1 MAVRIFAPQ
10 PDVLSCVRE
19 KTEPSGGHNGLVT
32 PLPSIDQARAI
43 LLGAVRPLTPINVPV
58 AEALGLVLAEDVT
71 AAHDVPAFANSA
83 MDGFAVREGQAGQRL
98 RIAGE
103 SRAGEPYPGTVIEG
117 EAIRIS
123 TGAALPAGADGVIPI
138 ELVEVDEEAEAVV
151 LSEAV
156 EKGRNVRD
164 PGDDLLGGSR
174 VLTAGTRIGPAEL
187 GVAIGAGRQGVLAAP
202 RPRLAVVTTG
212 DELVEAGAQLQPG
225 QIHDSNGPT
234 LAALAARAGAE
245 VVGRGHAI
253 DDPEATRAVIA
264 EALDAADILI
274 LAGGVSVGPHD
285 HVKPALADLG
295 VRELLWRVALRPGKP
310 TWLGE
315 RDGKLV
321 FGLPGNPVS
330 AYVTFLLFARPAIN
344 ALQGA
349 DATVP
354 RTSAKLATAIERHP
368 DRDECVRVRR
378 LPDGTVEPTG
388 PQGSHV
394 LSSLLGADALAIV
407 PRGDGPL
414 AAGTEVA
421 LEPV

>member
-1 MAVRIFAPQ
+1 VP
-10 PDVLSCVRE
+10 
-19 KTEPSGGHNGLVT
+19 
-32 PLPSIDQARAI
+32 PLPSIDEARAT
-43 LLGAVRPLTPINVPV
+43 LLSAVRPLDPVNVAV
-58 AEALGLVLAEDVT
+58 ADALGLVLAEDVT
-71 AAHDVPAFANSA
+71 AAHDVPSFANSA
-83 MDGFAVREGQAGQRL
+83 MDGFAVRAGQAGQRL

-103 SRAGEPYPGTVIEG
+103 SRAGAPYGGTVVEG
-117 EAIRIS
+117 EAVRIS
-123 TGAALPAGADGVIPI
+123 TGAALPAGADGVLQV
-138 ELVEVDEEAEAVV
+138 ELVEEDGDAVVLAEAV
-151 LSEAV
+151 AP
-156 EKGRNVRD
+156 GRNVRSA
-164 PGDDLLGGSR
+164 GDDLRAGTR

-187 GVAIGAGRQGVLAAP
+187 GVAIGAGRMQLLAAP

-212 DELVEAGAQLQPG
+212 DELVEPGTRLQPG

-245 VVGRGHAI
+245 VVGRGHAV
-253 DDPEATRAVIA
+253 DDPQATREVIR
-264 EALDAADILI
+264 EALEEADVLV
-274 LAGGVSVGPHD
+274 LSGGVSVGPHD
-285 HVKPALADLG
+285 HVKGALTDLG

-310 TWLGE
+310 TWLGA
-315 RDGKLV
+315 RDGQLV

-330 AYVTFLLFARPAIN
+330 AYVTFLLFARPALN

-354 RTSAKLATAIERHP
+354 RTSAPLAVDVERHP

-378 LPDGTVEPTG
+378 REDGSVEPTG

-407 PRGDGPL
+407 PRGEGVLP
-414 AAGTEVA
+414 AGTEVV

>member
-1 MAVRIFAPQ
+1 VP
-10 PDVLSCVRE
+10 
-19 KTEPSGGHNGLVT
+19 
-32 PLPSIDQARAI
+32 PLPSIDEARAI
-43 LLGAVRPLTPINVPV
+43 LLAAVRPLTPTNVNVPD
-58 AEALGLVLAEDVT
+58 ALGLVLAEDVV

-83 MDGFAVREGQAGQRL
+83 MDGFAVRAGQANQRL

-103 SRAGEPYPGTVIEG
+103 SRAGEPYGGTIVDG

-123 TGAALPAGADGVIPI
+123 TGAALPAGADGVLPI
-138 ELVEVDEEAEAVV
+138 ELVEVDGDAVV
-151 LSEAV
+151 LGEAV
-156 EKGRNVRD
+156 APGRNVRD
-164 PGDDLLGGSR
+164 PGDDLRAGTT
-174 VLTAGTRIGPAEL
+174 VLRAGTRIGPAEL
-187 GVAIGAGRQGVLAAP
+187 GTAIGAGRMAVLAAP

-212 DELVEAGAQLQPG
+212 DELVEPGAQLQPG

-234 LAALAARAGAE
+234 LAALAARSGAE
-245 VVGRGHAI
+245 VIGRGHAI
-253 DDPEATRAVIA
+253 DDPEATRAVLG
-264 EALDAADILI
+264 EALDAADVLV
-274 LAGGVSVGPHD
+274 LSGGVSVGPHD

-330 AYVTFLLFARPAIN
+330 AYVTFLLFARPALN

-354 RTSAKLATAIERHP
+354 RSRAALAVEVQRHP

-378 LPDGTVEPTG
+378 RADGSVEPTG

-407 PRGDGPL
+407 PRGEGPL
-414 AAGTEVA
+414 PAGTEVV